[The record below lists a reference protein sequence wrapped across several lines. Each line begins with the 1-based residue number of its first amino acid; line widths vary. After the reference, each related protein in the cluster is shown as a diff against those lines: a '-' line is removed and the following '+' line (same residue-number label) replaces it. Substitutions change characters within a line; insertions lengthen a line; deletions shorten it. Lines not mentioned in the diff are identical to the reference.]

1 MKTLRR
7 LFALILILILI
18 LIVIAAVIAGT
29 LPASTAYRFVEDR
42 MGAVKLS
49 GLTGTIWQGRASSAQ
64 VFGQELGALTWELHP
79 QPLLQGIV
87 AAHLTVDGGA
97 IAATTDAQR
106 MSDGTIE
113 LSAGTFHFPATL
125 AAPALDIPALNLL
138 GDVEGKLDRARL
150 QGVLLSA
157 ASGSMRWKNAAVSGA
172 AQAQLGD
179 LEATFASAAD
189 DAITGTAHDLG
200 GPLQLSGTFNVSAG
214 SFDVDAH
221 LAARDGNAQVAE
233 ALHYIGQPD
242 ADGTSHL
249 VIHGQLFKLF

>member
-7 LFALILILILI
+7 LFALLLV
-18 LIVIAAVIAGT
+18 LIVIAVVVAAT

-79 QPLLQGIV
+79 QPLLQRVV
-87 AAHLTVDGGA
+87 AAQVSLDGGA
-97 IAATTDAQR
+97 IAATADVQR
-106 MSDGTIE
+106 RIDGTIE
-113 LSAGTFHFPATL
+113 LNAGTFHFPASL
-125 AAPALDIPALNLL
+125 AAPALDIPSLNLL
-138 GDVEGKLDRARL
+138 GDIEGKLDHARL
-150 QGVLLSA
+150 QGVLLSD

-179 LEATFASAAD
+179 LEATFASATD
-189 DAITGTAHDLG
+189 GSIKGTAHDLG
-200 GPLQLSGTFNVSAG
+200 GPLQLDGTFNVSAG

-221 LAARDGNAQVAE
+221 LAARDNNAQVAD
-233 ALHYIGQPD
+233 ALRYIGQPD

-249 VIHGQLFKLF
+249 IIHGQLFNLF